1 MNIFTFV
8 LLIIIGLAA
17 LFVVSWFEAI
27 DDIKDERIEAFKNK
41 KGGKRK

>member
-1 MNIFTFV
+1 MNIFTLV

-17 LFVVSWFEAI
+17 LFVVSWFEAM
-27 DDIKDERIEAFKNK
+27 DDIRDEKMEAFRNK